1 MSHPAPDAVEPAPAD
16 PTAPDELAL
25 AADFPPVDRDRWR
38 ELVAGVLRKAGREQ
52 LPDPVEDA
60 LRRPV
65 ATGVSVAPLYTAA
78 DVADLPP
85 TGAPG
90 LPPFVRGSRVVRP
103 APSAADGQVATSAPA
118 GWDVRQRHA
127 DPDVGTTKDAIGA
140 DLEHGVT
147 SLWLVLGEA
156 GVPVDALPQVLDGV
170 LLDLAPVTLQ
180 GGEAA
185 ARAFL
190 DLVGDRAL
198 APGGNLGLDPLGDQ
212 ARTGAPADL
221 AGLGDWA
228 RRAAEHGDLRAV
240 VVDAT
245 VVHEAGATAVEELG
259 CALSAGVAYLR
270 ALTEQGLD
278 VEQAAQQ
285 LEFRFA
291 ATADQFT
298 TIATLRAARRL
309 WDRVGEASG
318 VPAAARGMR
327 QHAVTSSVMV
337 TARDPWVNML
347 RTTVAAFA
355 AGVGGAD
362 AITVAPFDAAL
373 GLPDPFAR
381 RIARNTQ
388 ALLLEESHLGRVLDP
403 AGGSWYVESL
413 TDALAH
419 AAWGFFTELERAG
432 GYAAALSSGLVAEE
446 VAAAW
451 AARSQRLA
459 TRKDAITGVSEF
471 PNVAEKLPDRRP
483 APAEPA
489 RGPGALPRVRAAQ
502 AFEALRDRA
511 DQGTDRP
518 VVHLA
523 TLGKPAANTARTTFA
538 ANLFQA
544 GGLATPAGDGAD
556 DLDGATVACICGSDR
571 DYADGGAAADLAAR
585 LRAAGVTRIWLAG
598 KPDLA
603 VEGVDGYVFAGCD
616 AVDVLTTTLDELL
629 GARA

>member
-1 MSHPAPDAVEPAPAD
+1 MSHPAPESEPVAAPDDPPAPDALV
-16 PTAPDELAL
+16 LAGE
-25 AADFPPVDRDRWR
+25 FPPVDRDRWR
-38 ELVAGVLRKAGREQ
+38 ELVAGVLRKAGRED

-60 LRRPV
+60 LRRTV

-78 DVADLPP
+78 DVADLPDP
-85 TGAPG
+85 GAPG

-103 APSAADGQVATSAPA
+103 APSAADGQAATSTPA

-140 DLEHGVT
+140 DLENGVT
-147 SLWLVLGEA
+147 SLWLVLGEG
-156 GVPVDALPQVLDGV
+156 GVPVEALGEVLDGV

-180 GGEAA
+180 GGVAA
-185 ARAFL
+185 AEAFL
-190 DLVGDRAL
+190 SLVGDRPL
-198 APGGNLGLDPLGDQ
+198 APGGTLGLDPLGDQ
-212 ARTGAPADL
+212 ARTGVPADL
-221 AGLGDWA
+221 SGLGGWA
-228 RRAAEHGDLRAV
+228 RRAAAHGDLRAV

-245 VVHEAGATAVEELG
+245 VVHEAGATAVEELA
-259 CALSAGVAYLR
+259 CALSSGVAYLR
-270 ALTEQGLD
+270 ALTGDGLP
-278 VEQAAQQ
+278 VEEAARA

-298 TIATLRAARRL
+298 TIAMLRAARRL

-318 VPAAARGMR
+318 VPAADRGMR

-388 ALLLEESHLGRVLDP
+388 SLLLEESHLGRVLDP

-419 AAWGFFTELERAG
+419 AAWELFTELERAG
-432 GYAAALSSGLVAEE
+432 GYAAALSSGLVAERT
-446 VAAAW
+446 AAAW
-451 AARSQRLA
+451 AARSGRLA
-459 TRKDAITGVSEF
+459 TREDAITGVSEF
-471 PNVAEKLPDRRP
+471 PNIAEKLPDRRP
-483 APAEPA
+483 APAVA
-489 RGPGALPRVRAAQ
+489 SGGGLPRVRAAQ
-502 AFEALRDRA
+502 VFEDLRDRA
-511 DQGTDRP
+511 EEPADRP
-518 VVHLA
+518 AVYLA
-523 TLGKPAANTARTTFA
+523 TLGKPAAHTARLTFA
-538 ANLFQA
+538 TNLFQA
-544 GGLATPAGDGAD
+544 GGLATPSGDGASG
-556 DLDGATVACICGSDR
+556 LGGATVACICGSDK
-571 DYADGGAAADLAAR
+571 DYGGAAALAAE
-585 LRAAGVTRIWLAG
+585 LREAGASRIWLAG

>member
-1 MSHPAPDAVEPAPAD
+1 MSHPAPETEPVAAPDDPPAPD
-16 PTAPDELAL
+16 VLVLAGE
-25 AADFPPVDRDRWR
+25 FPPVDRDRWR
-38 ELVAGVLRKAGREQ
+38 ELVAGVLRKAGRED

-65 ATGVSVAPLYTAA
+65 ATGVAVAPLYTAA
-78 DVADLPP
+78 DVADLPDP
-85 TGAPG
+85 GAPG

-103 APSAADGQVATSAPA
+103 APSAADGQAATTTPA

-140 DLEHGVT
+140 DLENGVT
-147 SLWLVLGEA
+147 SLWLVLGE
-156 GVPVDALPQVLDGV
+156 GGIPVDALGAVLEGV

-185 ARAFL
+185 AEAFL
-190 DLVGDRAL
+190 ALVGDRPL
-198 APGGNLGLDPLGDQ
+198 APGGTLGLDPLGDQ
-212 ARTGAPADL
+212 ARTGVPADL
-221 AGLGDWA
+221 SGLGGWA
-228 RRAAEHGDLRAV
+228 RRAAAHGDLRAV

-245 VVHEAGATAVEELG
+245 VVHEAGATAVEELA

-270 ALTEQGLD
+270 ALTEQGLG
-278 VEQAAQQ
+278 VEEAARA

-318 VPAAARGMR
+318 VPAADRGMR

-347 RTTVAAFA
+347 RSTVAAFA

-388 ALLLEESHLGRVLDP
+388 SLLLEESHLGRVLDP

-419 AAWGFFTELERAG
+419 AAWELFTELERAG
-432 GYAAALSSGLVAEE
+432 GYAAALSSGLVAKKA
-446 VAAAW
+446 AAAW
-451 AARSQRLA
+451 EARSRRIA
-459 TRKDAITGVSEF
+459 TRTDAITGVSEF
-471 PNVAEKLPDRRP
+471 PHLAEKLPDRCP
-483 APAEPA
+483 APAVA
-489 RGPGALPRVRAAQ
+489 AGGGLPRVRAAQ
-502 AFEALRDRA
+502 VFEDLRDRA
-511 DQGTDRP
+511 DEPRDRP
-518 VVHLA
+518 AVYLA
-523 TLGKPAANTARTTFA
+523 TLGKPAAHTARLTFA
-538 ANLFQA
+538 TNLFQA
-544 GGLATPAGDGAD
+544 GGLATPAGDGASE
-556 DLDGATVACICGSDR
+556 LGAATVACICGSDK
-571 DYADGGAAADLAAR
+571 DYGTAAALAAE
-585 LRAAGVTRIWLAG
+585 LREAGASRIWLAG

-616 AVDVLTTTLDELL
+616 AVAVLTTTLDELL

>member
-1 MSHPAPDAVEPAPAD
+1 MSHPAPGTEPVAAPDDPPAPD
-16 PTAPDELAL
+16 RLVLAGE
-25 AADFPPVDRDRWR
+25 FPPVDRDRWR
-38 ELVAGVLRKAGREQ
+38 ELVAGVLRKAGRED

-60 LRRPV
+60 LRRTV
-65 ATGVSVAPLYTAA
+65 ATGVSVGPLYTAA
-78 DVADLPP
+78 DVAGLPDP
-85 TGAPG
+85 GAPG

-103 APSAADGQVATSAPA
+103 APSAADGQAATATPA

-127 DPDVGTTKDAIGA
+127 DPDVGTTKDAVGA

-147 SLWLVLGEA
+147 SLWLVLGEG
-156 GVPVDALPQVLDGV
+156 GVPVDALGEVLDGV

-185 ARAFL
+185 AEAFL
-190 DLVGDRAL
+190 SLLGHRPL

-212 ARTGAPADL
+212 ARTGVPADL
-221 AGLGDWA
+221 SGLGGWA
-228 RRAAEHGDLRAV
+228 RRVAAHDDLRTV
-240 VVDAT
+240 VVDTT
-245 VVHEAGATAVEELG
+245 VVHEAGATAVEELA
-259 CALSAGVAYLR
+259 CALSSGVAYLR
-270 ALTEQGLD
+270 ALTDDGLPVAD
-278 VEQAAQQ
+278 AARA

-318 VPAAARGMR
+318 IPAADRGMR

-362 AITVAPFDAAL
+362 AITVVPFDAAL
-373 GLPDPFAR
+373 GLPDPFAQ

-419 AAWGFFTELERAG
+419 AAWELFTELERAG
-432 GYAAALSSGLVAEE
+432 GYAAALSSGLVAERC
-446 VAAAW
+446 AAAW
-451 AARSQRLA
+451 AARSRRIA

-471 PNVAEKLPDRRP
+471 PNIAEVLPDRRP
-483 APAEPA
+483 APVAS
-489 RGPGALPRVRAAQ
+489 GGGLPRVRAAQ
-502 AFEALRDRA
+502 AFEDLRDRA
-511 DQGTDRP
+511 EEPADRP
-518 VVHLA
+518 VVYLA
-523 TLGKPAANTARTTFA
+523 TLGKPAAHTARLTFA

-544 GGLATPAGDGAD
+544 GGLATPSGDGVSE
-556 DLDGATVACICGSDR
+556 LGGARMACICGSDK
-571 DYADGGAAADLAAR
+571 DYAAAAADLAR
-585 LRAAGVTRIWLAG
+585 ELREAGAERIWLAG
-598 KPDLA
+598 KPDLS